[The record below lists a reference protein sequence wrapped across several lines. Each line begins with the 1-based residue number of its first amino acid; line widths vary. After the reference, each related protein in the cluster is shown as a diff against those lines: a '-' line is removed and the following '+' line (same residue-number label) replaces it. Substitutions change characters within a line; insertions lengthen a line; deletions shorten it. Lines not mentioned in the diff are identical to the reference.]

1 MPRRGQGL
9 LAAALSAAAVAASAS
24 APTATSNLSA
34 QAWVG
39 IPGQHGWPELKLPA
53 VAQRP
58 AAGIAFSGGGSRSYT
73 VSLAYL
79 AALRELGLLEQLRY
93 MTGISGGSWAVSV
106 FAYARREYCCPE
118 CAATCSGADGSA
130 GSSPGALNV
139 TRLLGPTTEPG
150 ALTWDILRQMP
161 PGSATAAGTVDMY
174 TTVAKNAL
182 EVDGDEIW
190 YHDSAS

>member
-9 LAAALSAAAVAASAS
+9 LAAALSAAAAVAASAS
-24 APTATSNLSA
+24 ASASAPSPAPSPAPTATSNLSA
-34 QAWVG
+34 EAWVG

-106 FAYARREYCCPE
+106 FAYARREDCCPE
-118 CAATCSGADGSA
+118 CTATCSDVKADGSA

-161 PGSATAAGTVDMY
+161 PGSATAAGT
-174 TTVAKNAL
+174 
-182 EVDGDEIW
+182 
-190 YHDSAS
+190 